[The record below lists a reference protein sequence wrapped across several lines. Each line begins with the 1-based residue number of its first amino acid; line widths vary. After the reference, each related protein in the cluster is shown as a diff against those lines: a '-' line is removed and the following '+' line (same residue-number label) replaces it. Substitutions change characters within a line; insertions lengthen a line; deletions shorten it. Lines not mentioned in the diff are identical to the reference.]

1 MKLWRPGIT
10 GKLFLAI
17 LATCIVLLISMHWA
31 VRISFERGFID
42 YIKRGNEQRLTM
54 LGDALSEQ
62 YALHG
67 NWKFLRNND
76 RFIFQ
81 LLKSF
86 DRDNDDRFPGGRKTN
101 AGGTPDGRLDIGP
114 PDTDGPPP
122 DGPPPDGPRGP
133 GPDMPPHGWRTLFWV
148 VDQKGRVLVGPR
160 ERVPEDGSRRNIVV
174 NGVSVGAVIAS
185 PVERLTRN
193 TDINFDRQQ
202 KRTSWLIV
210 ALSTI
215 LAALATFPLARG
227 LLAPVKRLVEG
238 THRLAAGDFTTRV
251 AVSSSDE
258 LGRLAQDFN
267 QLASTLERNQQM
279 RRDLMADISHELRT
293 PLAVLRG
300 ELEAIQDGVR
310 KFTPDSVTSLQA
322 EVATLTTLVDDL
334 HQLSMSDEGAL
345 AYQKTSVDI
354 ITLLE
359 VAAGAFRER
368 FASRGLTIAVSLPE
382 NATVFGDGDRLM
394 QLFNNLL
401 ENSLRYTDSGG
412 RLLISASQTGRRI
425 ILDFADSGPGVSDQ
439 QLERLCE
446 RFYRAEGSR
455 NRASGGSGLGLAICV
470 NIVAAHGGTLRADH
484 SPFGGV
490 SIKVEL
496 PLERDTPR
504 DV

>member
-322 EVATLTTLVDDL
+322 EVATLTKLVDDL

-345 AYQKTSVDI
+345 AYQKTFVDI

-401 ENSLRYTDSGG
+401 ENSLCYTDSGG

>member
-251 AVSSSDE
+251 AVSRSDE

-322 EVATLTTLVDDL
+322 EVATLTKLVDDL

>member
-1 MKLWRPGIT
+1 M
-10 GKLFLAI
+10 
-17 LATCIVLLISMHWA
+17 
-31 VRISFERGFID
+31 
-42 YIKRGNEQRLTM
+42 
-54 LGDALSEQ
+54 
-62 YALHG
+62 
-67 NWKFLRNND
+67 
-76 RFIFQ
+76 
-81 LLKSF
+81 
-86 DRDNDDRFPGGRKTN
+86 
-101 AGGTPDGRLDIGP
+101 
-114 PDTDGPPP
+114 
-122 DGPPPDGPRGP
+122 
-133 GPDMPPHGWRTLFWV
+133 
-148 VDQKGRVLVGPR
+148 
-160 ERVPEDGSRRNIVV
+160 
-174 NGVSVGAVIAS
+174 
-185 PVERLTRN
+185 
-193 TDINFDRQQ
+193 
-202 KRTSWLIV
+202 
-210 ALSTI
+210 
-215 LAALATFPLARG
+215 
-227 LLAPVKRLVEG
+227 
-238 THRLAAGDFTTRV
+238 

-322 EVATLTTLVDDL
+322 EVATLTKLVDDL

-359 VAAGAFRER
+359 VAAGAFREP
-368 FASRGLTIAVSLPE
+368 FASRG
-382 NATVFGDGDRLM
+382 TVFGDGDRLM

>member
-251 AVSSSDE
+251 AVSSTDE

-322 EVATLTTLVDDL
+322 EVATLTKLVDDL